1 MFVTDNLTTKQTFV
15 ADNFT
20 IKQMFVTV
28 NFRLLSNLAPKSNFK
43 PFSGIDFCPNLQL
56 FLVPKFILFTI
67 LFSILKFIAI

>member
-20 IKQMFVTV
+20 IKQIFVTV

-43 PFSGIDFCPNLQL
+43 PFFGIDFVQICSY
-56 FLVPKFILFTI
+56 F
-67 LFSILKFIAI
+67 